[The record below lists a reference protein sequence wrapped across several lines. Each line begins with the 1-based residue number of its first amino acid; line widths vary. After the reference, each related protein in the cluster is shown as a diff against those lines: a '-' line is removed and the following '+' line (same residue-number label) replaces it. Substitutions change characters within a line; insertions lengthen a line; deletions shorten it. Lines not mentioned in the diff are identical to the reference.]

1 MSLLEIIDNNIK
13 SAMKSKDSV
22 TLESLRAVKSAILLF
37 KTQSGSSNDMTS
49 EDEIKILQKLVKQRK
64 ESADIY
70 KNQNRPELSEVE
82 LNQASVIE
90 SFLPKQMSRDEV
102 SEVISQ
108 IITKLGATTM
118 KEMGKVMGL
127 ASKELSGKS
136 DGKTISE
143 IVRKKLSWIGQ
154 VVQLDRTSDFDSD
167 GWGFE
172 SFLGHYF
179 SLINWSLFIKNL
191 KLKKNDDAV
200 KPNKKPIHTPIA
212 LSSVYKPK
220 YTITGN
226 PKIM

>member
-1 MSLLEIIDNNIK
+1 MSLLEKIDNSIK
-13 SAMKSKDSV
+13 LAMKSKDSLA
-22 TLESLRAVKSAILLF
+22 LESLRAVKSAILLF
-37 KTQSGSSNDMTS
+37 KTQSGFSNDLS
-49 EDEIKILQKLVKQRK
+49 LDDEIKILQKLVKQRK

-70 KNQNRPELSEVE
+70 KNQNRLELSEVE
-82 LNQASVIE
+82 LNQASIIE
-90 SFLPKQMSRDEV
+90 SFLPKQMSYDEV
-102 SEVISQ
+102 SLVVDQ
-108 IITKLGATTM
+108 IINKFGATTM
-118 KEMGKVMGL
+118 KDMGKVMGL

-143 IVRKKLSWIGQ
+143 IVKKKLSWIGQ
-154 VVQLDRTSDFDSD
+154 VVQLDRTSDFGSD

-179 SLINWSLFIKNL
+179 SLINWSLFKKNL
-191 KLKKNDDAV
+191 KLKKNDDA
-200 KPNKKPIHTPIA
+200 KSPNKKPIHTPIA